1 MFERVRLLVV
11 LSCVPAVLGGCD
23 LNKLAADQ
31 TANIAEAGSAGV
43 NGFWDY
49 EIAGKAM
56 PSAILQAEALL
67 SLSPDNEKLVI
78 GLCRAY
84 VAYTYGWVQ
93 DEWERADDAGDFERA
108 DKLEARVRLLYQRTT
123 NLAMRVLRM
132 HDGPGQLDEKL
143 KTGKLEIVQAYLEQT
158 FTDRDDVP
166 ALYWTGLAWGSAMA
180 NSGGDVR
187 AIVDAPIA
195 RAILA
200 HSVELDPTYADSGAL
215 GVLGSVEALFPTL
228 FGGSLD
234 KSKALFERGIA
245 LSKRRN
251 HLLLLGYAKTYA
263 VNAQNRELFVKL
275 VREVLDAPDQGSDI
289 RLSNKVARHRAQRYM
304 ARINEYFDPA
314 LE

>member
-1 MFERVRLLVV
+1 MLDRVRLCVA
-11 LSCVPAVLGGCD
+11 LSFALALTGGCN

-31 TANIAEAGSAGV
+31 TANIAEAGSLGV

-56 PSAILQAEALL
+56 PGAIVQAEALL
-67 SLSPDNEKLVI
+67 SVSPDNEKLIV

-123 NLAMRVLRM
+123 NLALRALRQ
-132 HDGPGQLDEKL
+132 HDDEGKLDEML
-143 KTGKLEIVQAYLEQT
+143 KTGKLEIVKPYIEKT
-158 FTDRDDVP
+158 FTDKEDVP
-166 ALYWTGLAWGSAMA
+166 ALYWAGLAWGSAMA
-180 NSGGDVR
+180 NAGGDVR
-187 AIVDAPIA
+187 AIADAPIA
-195 RAILA
+195 RAILE
-200 HSVELDPTYADSGAL
+200 HSVNLDPTYSDCGGL

-228 FGGSLD
+228 FGGDLN
-234 KSKALFERGIA
+234 KSKAYFERGIQ

-263 VNAQNRELFVKL
+263 VNSQNRDLFLKL
-275 VREVLDAPDQGSDI
+275 ITEILEAPDQGSDI
-289 RLSNKVARHRAQRYM
+289 RLNNKVARHRAERYL
-304 ARINEYFDPA
+304 ANIDELFEPVP
-314 LE
+314 